1 MSFRLKPRDDKFF
14 KYFNDLADAI
24 CEASMILKSFVE
36 NRSDPATNL
45 EKINE
50 VEERGDI
57 VLSEVMKRI
66 NNSFIT
72 PFDREDIQHL
82 ANRLDDV
89 TDGINSSAKRIALYN
104 PKEMPPE
111 SVEMAKLIKE
121 SALAVSKAVD
131 QLHVL
136 KKSPTKIKKYC
147 AELHELEN
155 KADDVY
161 DQFIIKL
168 FETEEDAIEVV
179 KLKEI
184 MYELE
189 KTTDGAELVGKI
201 IKTIIVKYA

>member
-1 MSFRLKPRDDKFF
+1 
-14 KYFNDLADAI
+14 
-24 CEASMILKSFVE
+24 
-36 NRSDPATNL
+36 
-45 EKINE
+45 
-50 VEERGDI
+50 
-57 VLSEVMKRI
+57 
-66 NNSFIT
+66 
-72 PFDREDIQHL
+72 
-82 ANRLDDV
+82 
-89 TDGINSSAKRIALYN
+89 
-104 PKEMPPE
+104 
-111 SVEMAKLIKE
+111 
-121 SALAVSKAVD
+121 
-131 QLHVL
+131 VL